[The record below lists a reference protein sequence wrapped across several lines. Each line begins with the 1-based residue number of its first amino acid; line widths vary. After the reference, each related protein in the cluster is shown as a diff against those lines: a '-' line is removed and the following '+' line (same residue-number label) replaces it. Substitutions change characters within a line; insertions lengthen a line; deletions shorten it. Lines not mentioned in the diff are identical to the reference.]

1 MEDWKE
7 QALKYE
13 KLTEHN
19 KRILREGPK
28 GLAEAWFLGAMKRK
42 YYQGPGGKINN
53 ITGGT

>member
-28 GLAEAWFLGAMKRK
+28 ALSEAWFLGAMKRK
-42 YYQGPGGKINN
+42 YYQIPG
-53 ITGGT
+53 TTE

>member
-7 QALKYE
+7 QALKCE

-28 GLAEAWFLGAMKRK
+28 ALSEAWFLGAMKRK
-42 YYQGPGGKINN
+42 YYQTPG
-53 ITGGT
+53 ITE